1 MGQQYN
7 DLQKAQKLGTHLLG
21 PDGKIIYPSS
31 HEPWTTNDPT
41 KGKELS
47 EKTMNKVKD
56 SPVNS
61 GDGVEKINVCPR
73 CDKEFTSCSNV
84 YRHLINGKL
93 VNSMS
98 IESNG
103 LFKFRDGYLI
113 TKMLILFLQFMVTQ
127 RLGLSDLKSK
137 LFKHVESRQRKNH

>member
-31 HEPWTTNDPT
+31 HEPWTANDPT

-103 LFKFRDGYLI
+103 LFI
-113 TKMLILFLQFMVTQ
+113 MPSI
-127 RLGLSDLKSK
+127 S
-137 LFKHVESRQRKNH
+137 

>member
-31 HEPWTTNDPT
+31 HEPWTANDPT

-103 LFKFRDGYLI
+103 LFKHFVMVVLLL
-113 TKMLILFLQFMVTQ
+113 KCLSLFFSSWLHKDWGCQT
-127 RLGLSDLKSK
+127 
-137 LFKHVESRQRKNH
+137 